1 MKPPLPPSEEA
12 ASWEPPPQA
21 WGDID
26 LSQAPAGGWVKKV
39 WQSLTG
45 ATLPGG
51 GPTCPEGP
59 GLGACYRHAEVPM
72 TCSVY
77 NRRFIVL
84 AEARGDVCFFVEN
97 RLSSAVLATRGRYLD
112 CEPLVMGQ
120 FKYFDAHPGW
130 RCPHCGARDNPILP
144 THLVWLCMGIWPN
157 HMFDCRN
164 YDCKMMCAG
173 SIGRASYCACGHFA
187 KRRIDGP
194 KSGELWGPP
203 LEELRARC
211 RSVPGGSAAAW
222 PVYSAPLGSPVAS
235 DRGRSVG
242 FFPAKA
248 RRFSAPAPLVL
259 WSPP

>member
-1 MKPPLPPSEEA
+1 MKWTLTRDRPSFAAPPLPPLEEA
-12 ASWEPPPQA
+12 PWEPPPLA
-21 WGDID
+21 PGDVD
-26 LSQAPAGGWVKKV
+26 PPKPAGGWATKV
-39 WQSLTG
+39 WQTLTG
-45 ATLPGG
+45 ATSPGNG
-51 GPTCPEGP
+51 YP
-59 GLGACYRHAEVPM
+59 RAELPM
-72 TCSVY
+72 TCGVH
-77 NRRFIVL
+77 NRPFIVV
-84 AEARGDVCFFVEN
+84 AELRGDVCFFVDN
-97 RLSSAVLATRGRYLD
+97 IVASAAPASGGGTSAPSQPVGSF
-112 CEPLVMGQ
+112 Q
-120 FKYFDAHPGW
+120 SFDAHPQW

-222 PVYSAPLGSPVAS
+222 QVYGAPLGSPVAG